1 MMVVLVEGRLGVQ
14 GVFVNKKE
22 AQFPKSGLA
31 PLENRINEML
41 GTKLDK

>member
-14 GVFVNKKE
+14 GVFVNKKK